1 MKKLLGS
8 ALLCAGMIL
17 SITACQKGDI
27 PKPKDGFITVTGESL
42 TGGQLPIVRAMVYEP
57 MIDDYIE
64 MELETGSGNRVGICI
79 GEKHLSEKVNL
90 SKYDSLKDVVS
101 RSYYLMYEE
110 NHIEY
115 GLAHGSDDWDLSEML
130 CEKGSYIQVNKTGNG
145 TFDVELS
152 LKSNKGI
159 KASAM
164 YSGLFLPK
172 AYLYS
177 HSLVLDGK
185 ETKITGGSYLG
196 KNNDEDPYMI
206 TLEME
211 DGSSISFVLDGSD
224 TNKTIDLSKLDPL
237 DGSGKQLYYIY
248 YTPKGGSAIT
258 LAYGGSGSTC
268 KLCSPGS
275 TLIIGKSYVNGAVN
289 ASVEL
294 ILANDEHRA
303 AISTYGRKL
312 SLLL

>member
-1 MKKLLGS
+1 
-8 ALLCAGMIL
+8 MIL

-42 TGGQLPIVRAMVYEP
+42 TGGQLPIVRASVYEP

-64 MELETGSGNRVGICI
+64 MELETGSGNRIGICI
-79 GEKHLSEKVNL
+79 GEKHLSEKVDL
-90 SKYDSLKDVVS
+90 SKYDSLKDVVA
-101 RSYYLMYEE
+101 RSYYIMYEE
-110 NHIEY
+110 NRMEY
-115 GLAHGSDDWDLSEML
+115 GLAHGSDDWDLPETL
-130 CEKGSYIQVNKTGNG
+130 CEKGSYIQVNKTGNV
-145 TFDVELS
+145 TYDVELS
-152 LKSNKGI
+152 LKNKNGI
-159 KASAM
+159 KAAAM

-196 KNNDEDPYMI
+196 NNNDEDPFLV
-206 TLEME
+206 TLDME
-211 DGSSISFVLDGSD
+211 DGSSVSFALDGSN
-224 TNKTIDLSKLDPL
+224 TNKTIDLSKPDPL
-237 DGSGKQLYYIY
+237 DGTGKQLYYIY

-258 LAYGGSGSTC
+258 LAYGGSGKTL

-275 TLIIGKSYVNGAVN
+275 TLIIGKSYQNGAFY
-289 ASVEL
+289 ASVDL

-312 SLLL
+312 SFLL